1 MASSWGKLR
10 SWGAVLLLV
19 LASACSEQTSYQPLS
34 AGATVLA
41 FGDSVTHGTGAG
53 PGEDYPT
60 VLAAT
65 TGWNVINAGIPG
77 ELARDA
83 EKRIGSLLT
92 EHRPQLVIIELG
104 GNDFLRKRRNDLIK
118 QDLHSIITQ
127 SQGSG
132 AITVLVAVPRLSLLR
147 AGVGALKDSAIFE
160 QLAEET
166 GVLLIESVFSEVL
179 SNDDLRADQ
188 VHPNA
193 QGYRVLTAG
202 FVDVLRQHGLIPL

>member
-1 MASSWGKLR
+1 MRTWGT
-10 SWGAVLLLV
+10 VVLLV
-19 LASACSEQTSYQPLS
+19 LASACSEQASYEPLP

-60 VLAAT
+60 VMAAT

-83 EKRIGSLLT
+83 KKRIGSLLT
-92 EHRPQLVIIELG
+92 EHHPELVIIELG
-104 GNDFLRKRRNDLIK
+104 GNDFLRKRRDDLVK
-118 QDLHSIITQ
+118 QDLHSIITR
-127 SQGSG
+127 SQESG

-202 FVDVLRQHGLIPL
+202 LVDALRREGLIP